1 MQMDEANKQYFLQ
14 ILTKYRLGEATQEEI
29 KFLEAYYNLFDL
41 TDGLITDENEA
52 DYLHLKDAI
61 KANVDRQISEYEK
74 KPVSMPSRSGWVRYA
89 VAASILLFISVGAY
103 FFVQHNSKA
112 DNLAAGTY
120 KGIVPGTNKA
130 TLTLANGTT
139 ILLDDAGKGQIA
151 KQAGVKISKTADGQ
165 IVYQA
170 EATGQEQAVQNTVT
184 TPKGGQYR
192 IILPDGTNVWLN
204 AASSISYPTLFKG
217 AGRVVTLNGEGYFEV
232 AKNKAMPFRV
242 KSGIQTIEVLGTHF
256 NINAYTDETLV
267 KTTLLEG
274 SVKVI
279 SATNSTLIVPG
290 EQAAISWAGN
300 GAISKQQV
308 NVEKEVAW
316 KNGVFSF
323 ADEDIR
329 EVMRQVSRWY
339 DIDVFYEGDIPNEK
353 FFGEISRSSNLADV
367 FKILELNN
375 MKFAVEGKTVKV
387 SYNK

>member
-1 MQMDEANKQYFLQ
+1 MDEANKEYFIQ

-29 KFLEAYYNLFDL
+29 RFLEAYYNLFDL
-41 TDGLITDENEA
+41 NDDLITDENEV
-52 DYLHLKDAI
+52 DYGHLKDAI
-61 KANVDRQISEYEK
+61 KAKVDQRIAQYEK
-74 KPVSMPSRSGWVRYA
+74 KPVTLPLRSGWIRYA

-103 FFVQHNSKA
+103 FFIRNNHKA
-112 DNLAAGTY
+112 DNFAVNTY

-139 ILLDDAGKGQIA
+139 ILLDDANDGQIA
-151 KQAGVKISKTADGQ
+151 KQAGVKITKTANGQ

-170 EATGQEQAVQNTVT
+170 EATGQEEAVQNTVT
-184 TPKGGQYR
+184 TPKGGQYK

-204 AASSISYPTLFKG
+204 AASSITYPTAFKG
-217 AGRVVTLNGEGYFEV
+217 ADREVTLNGEGYFEV

-242 KSGIQTIEVLGTHF
+242 KSALQTVEVLGTHF
-256 NINAYTDETLV
+256 NINTYADEALV

-279 SATNSTLIVPG
+279 SATNSTLIIPG
-290 EQAAISWAGN
+290 EQAVIDRGGN
-300 GAISKQQV
+300 GVISKQQV
-308 NVEKEVAW
+308 NLDKEVAW

-339 DIDVFYEGDIPNEK
+339 DIDVVYEGDMPHEK

-367 FKILELNN
+367 FRILELNN
-375 MKFAVEGKTVKV
+375 MKFVVEGKTVKV
-387 SYNK
+387 SYGK

>member
-1 MQMDEANKQYFLQ
+1 MDEANKEYFIQ
-14 ILTKYRLGEATQEEI
+14 ILTKYRLGEATREEI

-41 TDGLITDENEA
+41 NDDLITDENEA
-52 DYLHLKDAI
+52 DYAHLKDAI
-61 KANVDRQISEYEK
+61 KATVDERIAQYEK
-74 KPVSMPSRSGWVRYA
+74 KPLTLPSRSGWIRYA

-103 FFVQHNSKA
+103 FFIRNNHKA
-112 DNLAAGTY
+112 DYFAANTY

-139 ILLDDAGKGQIA
+139 ISLDDANNGQIA
-151 KQAGVKISKTADGQ
+151 KQAGVKITKTANGQ

-184 TPKGGQYR
+184 TPKGGQYK
-192 IILPDGTNVWLN
+192 IILPDGTTVWLN
-204 AASSISYPTLFKG
+204 AASSITYPTVFKG
-217 AGRVVTLNGEGYFEV
+217 ADREVTLNGEGYFEV

-242 KSGIQTIEVLGTHF
+242 KSALQTVEVLGTHF
-256 NINAYTDETLV
+256 NINTYADEAQV

-279 SATNSTLIVPG
+279 SATNSTLIIPG
-290 EQAAISWAGN
+290 EQAVIDREGN

-308 NVEKEVAW
+308 NLDKEVAW

-339 DIDVFYEGDIPNEK
+339 DIDVVYEGDMPHEK
-353 FFGEISRSSNLADV
+353 FFGEISRSSNLVDV
-367 FKILELNN
+367 FRILELNN

-387 SYNK
+387 SYGK

>member
-1 MQMDEANKQYFLQ
+1 MDEANKEYFIQ
-14 ILTKYRLGEATQEEI
+14 ILTKYRLREATQEEI

-41 TDGLITDENEA
+41 NDDLITDQNEA
-52 DYLHLKDAI
+52 DYAHLKDAI
-61 KANVDRQISEYEK
+61 KATVDQRIAQYEK
-74 KPVSMPSRSGWVRYA
+74 KPVTLPSRSGWIRYA

-103 FFVQHNSKA
+103 FFIRNNHKA
-112 DNLAAGTY
+112 DNFAANTY

-139 ILLDDAGKGQIA
+139 ISLDDANNGQIA
-151 KQAGVKISKTADGQ
+151 KQAGVKITKTANGQ

-184 TPKGGQYR
+184 TPKGGQYK

-204 AASSISYPTLFKG
+204 AASSITYPTVFKG
-217 AGRVVTLNGEGYFEV
+217 ADREVTLNGEGYFEV

-242 KSGIQTIEVLGTHF
+242 KSALQTVEVLGTHF
-256 NINAYTDETLV
+256 NINTYADEAQV

-279 SATNSTLIVPG
+279 SAANSTLIVPG
-290 EQAAISWAGN
+290 EQAVIERDGN

-308 NVEKEVAW
+308 NLDKEVAW

-339 DIDVFYEGDIPNEK
+339 DIDVVYEGDMPREK

-367 FKILELNN
+367 FRILELNN
-375 MKFAVEGKTVKV
+375 MKFVVEGKTVKV
-387 SYNK
+387 SYGK

>member
-1 MQMDEANKQYFLQ
+1 MDEANKEYFIQ
-14 ILTKYRLGEATQEEI
+14 ILTKYRLGEATPEEI

-41 TDGLITDENEA
+41 NDDLITDENEA
-52 DYLHLKDAI
+52 DYAYLKDAI
-61 KANVDRQISEYEK
+61 KATVDQRIAQYEK
-74 KPVSMPSRSGWVRYA
+74 KPVTLPSRSGWIRYA

-103 FFVQHNSKA
+103 FFIRNNHKA
-112 DNLAAGTY
+112 DNFTANNY

-139 ILLDDAGKGQIA
+139 ISLDDANNGQIA
-151 KQAGVKISKTADGQ
+151 KQAGVKITKTANGQ
-165 IVYQA
+165 IVYQT

-184 TPKGGQYR
+184 TPKGGQYK

-204 AASSISYPTLFKG
+204 AASSITYPTVFKG
-217 AGRVVTLNGEGYFEV
+217 ADREVTLNGEGYFEV

-242 KSGIQTIEVLGTHF
+242 KSALQTVEVLGTHF
-256 NINAYTDETLV
+256 NINTYADEAQI

-279 SATNSTLIVPG
+279 STTNSTLIVPG
-290 EQAAISWAGN
+290 EQAVIDREGN
-300 GAISKQQV
+300 GVIIKQQV
-308 NVEKEVAW
+308 NLDKEVAW

-339 DIDVFYEGDIPNEK
+339 DIDVVYEGDMPREK

-367 FKILELNN
+367 FRILELNN
-375 MKFAVEGKTVKV
+375 MKFVVEGKTVKV
-387 SYNK
+387 SYSK

>member
-1 MQMDEANKQYFLQ
+1 MDEASKQYFIQ

-29 KFLEAYYNLFDL
+29 KFLQAYYNLFDL
-41 TDGLITDENEA
+41 NDDLITDENEA
-52 DYLHLKDAI
+52 DYAHLKDAI
-61 KANVDRQISEYEK
+61 KATIDQRIAQYEK
-74 KPVSMPSRSGWVRYA
+74 KPVTLPSRSGWIRYA
-89 VAASILLFISVGAY
+89 MAASILLFISVGAY
-103 FFVQHNSKA
+103 FFIRNSRKG
-112 DNLAAGTY
+112 DNFAVNTY

-130 TLTLANGTT
+130 TLTLANGAT
-139 ILLDDAGKGQIA
+139 ISLDDANNGQIA
-151 KQAGVKISKTADGQ
+151 KQAGVKITKTADGQ

-184 TPKGGQYR
+184 TPKGGQYK

-204 AASSISYPTLFKG
+204 AASSITYPTVFKG
-217 AGRVVTLNGEGYFEV
+217 ANREVTLNGEGYFEV

-242 KSGIQTIEVLGTHF
+242 KSTLQTIEVLGTHF
-256 NINAYTDETLV
+256 NIDTYVDEAQV

-279 SATNSTLIVPG
+279 SATSSTLIIPG
-290 EQAAISWAGN
+290 QQAVIDREGN
-300 GAISKQQV
+300 GAISKRQA
-308 NVEKEVAW
+308 NLDKEVAW

-339 DIDVFYEGDIPNEK
+339 DIDVVYEGDMPHEK

-367 FKILELNN
+367 FRILELNN

-387 SYNK
+387 SYSK